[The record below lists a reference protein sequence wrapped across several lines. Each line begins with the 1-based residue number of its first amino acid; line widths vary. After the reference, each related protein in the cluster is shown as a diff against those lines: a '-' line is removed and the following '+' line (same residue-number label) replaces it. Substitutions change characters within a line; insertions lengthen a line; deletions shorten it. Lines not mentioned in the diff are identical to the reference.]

1 MLVHQ
6 RDGTALAS
14 LYHRMMGKLMLK
26 CLCGR
31 RDCSRGDCID
41 TTCTHCAA
49 SANHNSRRCPAREA
63 TNRAITAAVDATGER
78 ACYGC
83 WVFKPRGTGNDGRE
97 FFGSK
102 QTCCHERSV
111 SPKRTNQHY
120 GHAASADPLYD
131 CRRGHHPVRFRFRA
145 LVRSALR
152 SKRRSDGLPEYEQ
165 GSAVYAADVERLF
178 RELGRRELMALTV
191 AEYDRLVARHSRQ

>member
-1 MLVHQ
+1 M
-6 RDGTALAS
+6 
-14 LYHRMMGKLMLK
+14 
-26 CLCGR
+26 
-31 RDCSRGDCID
+31 
-41 TTCTHCAA
+41 
-49 SANHNSRRCPAREA
+49 
-63 TNRAITAAVDATGER
+63 DATRER

-83 WVFKPRGTGNDGRE
+83 WVFKPRGTGNDGQ

-102 QTCCHERSV
+102 QTYCHERSV

-131 CRRGHHPVRFRFRA
+131 CRGGRHPVRFRFRA

-152 SKRRSDGLPEYEQ
+152 SKRRSDRLPEYEQ

-191 AEYDRLVARHSRQ
+191 AEYDRLAARHSRQ